1 MTRDGLVLQY
11 VRHYQGALERKKV
24 MKICPVCNDSF
35 GDELNFCDVD
45 GARLAR
51 EGAAEQRNKWWS
63 LLGAALLVGGL
74 VITGLSIIMIPRAHV
89 STPVVNSAPTP
100 APATPRVQ
108 PTETS
113 PSVAAASP
121 EPEAPASDAPPE
133 VKKRDRSLAN
143 SNTTIA
149 PPNPKAAALDSE
161 GAEKN
166 PAPGDVRKN
175 EPSTP
180 KPAEALPAS
189 KPPRDLRTPDAPSK
203 PPEVRGDHQP
213 QPSGGKGNDKN
224 SSDKKKNDEKD
235 KKKGGFLKVF
245 KKIFG
250 KD

>member
-1 MTRDGLVLQY
+1 
-11 VRHYQGALERKKV
+11 

-51 EGAAEQRNKWWS
+51 EGVAEQRNKWWS
-63 LLGAALLVGGL
+63 LLGAGLVIGGL
-74 VITGLSIIMIPRAHV
+74 VITGLSIIMIPRARV
-89 STPVVNSAPTP
+89 ATPAVNSAPSP

-108 PTETS
+108 PTETV
-113 PSVAAASP
+113 PSVAAANP
-121 EPEAPASDAPPE
+121 EPEPPAADTPPPE
-133 VKKRDRSLAN
+133 LKKRDRSLAN
-143 SNTTIA
+143 SNSAIG

-161 GAEKN
+161 GADKN
-166 PAPGDVRKN
+166 PAPGDARKN
-175 EPSTP
+175 ETSTP
-180 KPAEALPAS
+180 KPAETLPAS
-189 KPPRDLRTPDAPSK
+189 KPPRDVRISDAPSK

-213 QPSGGKGNDKN
+213 QPAGGKSNDKN

>member
-1 MTRDGLVLQY
+1 
-11 VRHYQGALERKKV
+11 

-45 GARLAR
+45 GARLTR
-51 EGAAEQRNKWWS
+51 EGVAEQRNKWWS
-63 LLGAALLVGGL
+63 LLGAGLLIGGL
-74 VITGLSIIMIPRAHV
+74 VITGLSIIMIPRVRVA
-89 STPVVNSAPTP
+89 TPIVNSAPSP

-108 PTETS
+108 PTETA
-113 PSVAAASP
+113 PSVAAANP
-121 EPEAPASDAPPE
+121 EPEPPAADTPPPE
-133 VKKRDRSLAN
+133 LKKRDRSLTN
-143 SNTTIA
+143 SNTTIG

-161 GAEKN
+161 GVDKN
-166 PAPGDVRKN
+166 PAAGDVRKN

-180 KPAEALPAS
+180 KPAEALPPS
-189 KPPRDLRTPDAPSK
+189 KPPRDLRAPDAPSK

-213 QPSGGKGNDKN
+213 QPAGGKSNDKN

>member
-1 MTRDGLVLQY
+1 
-11 VRHYQGALERKKV
+11 
-24 MKICPVCNDSF
+24 MKICPVCNESF

-51 EGAAEQRNKWWS
+51 EGVAEQRNKWWS
-63 LLGAALLVGGL
+63 LLGAALLIGGL
-74 VITGLSIIMIPRAHV
+74 VITGLSIIMIPRARV
-89 STPVVNSAPTP
+89 STPVVNSTP
-100 APATPRVQ
+100 APAAPRVQ
-108 PTETS
+108 PTETA

-121 EPEAPASDAPPE
+121 EPEPPADAPPPE
-133 VKKRDRSLAN
+133 LKKRDRSLAN
-143 SNTTIA
+143 SNNAIA

-161 GAEKN
+161 GADKN
-166 PAPGDVRKN
+166 PAPGDARKN

-180 KPAEALPAS
+180 KPAESLPAS
-189 KPPRDLRTPDAPSK
+189 KPPRDLRTPDASSK

-213 QPSGGKGNDKN
+213 QPAGGKGNDKN